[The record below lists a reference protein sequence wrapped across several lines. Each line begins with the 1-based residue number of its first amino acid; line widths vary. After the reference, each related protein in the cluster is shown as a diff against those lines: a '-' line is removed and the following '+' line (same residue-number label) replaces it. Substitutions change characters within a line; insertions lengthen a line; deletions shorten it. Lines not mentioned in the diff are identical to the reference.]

1 MSPAFFLI
9 VNLIR
14 GENMKQRDMASPI
27 ILMVFSLFFLYQTL
41 LIKKVSGVSVVGS
54 GLFPQILLTLIL
66 IISATNVFN
75 VWRAGKKEGQVKSV
89 KKLNH
94 WAAVSTIAMLVVT
107 VVLSNVL
114 GFLLSSGLFL
124 FFFAL
129 YMTRKFDVRN
139 LMKFAIFAVIVSVTI
154 QYAFVDLLQ
163 LTLPSGILF

>member
-1 MSPAFFLI
+1 
-9 VNLIR
+9 
-14 GENMKQRDMASPI
+14 MKQRDMASPI
-27 ILMVFSLFFLYQTL
+27 ILMVFSVFFLYQTL
-41 LIKKVSGVSVVGS
+41 LIKKVSGVSIIGS

-75 VWRAGKKEGQVKSV
+75 TWRAGKKEGHIKSVETVETVGCVKSV

-94 WAAVSTIAMLVVT
+94 WAALSTIAMLVIT
-107 VVLSNVL
+107 VVLSDIL

-139 LMKFAIFAVIVSVTI
+139 LMKLGIFAIIVSVTI
-154 QYAFVDLLQ
+154 HYAFVGLLQ